1 MFFYCTTICSKI
13 KTFIFSFNYFNIIFR
28 IDSSIDELSKLDFSK
43 YPVLDKKDYNVYCN
57 RFKSFKTLYNHMLN
71 GFEKDEMA
79 QIFNENLTIY
89 FESLGKALQVGSS
102 RIDSDAS
109 FKQ

>member
-1 MFFYCTTICSKI
+1 
-13 KTFIFSFNYFNIIFR
+13 
-28 IDSSIDELSKLDFSK
+28 
-43 YPVLDKKDYNVYCN
+43 
-57 RFKSFKTLYNHMLN
+57 MLN

-89 FESLGKALQVGSS
+89 FESLGKTLQVGSS
-102 RIDSDAS
+102 RIESDAS